1 MAEQNMTKSA
11 IAWLIQFFLAVVFLF
26 QGILKFYKPEGL
38 PQPLEWVY
46 DLSGPLAAFI
56 GIAELVAVVGL
67 ILPGMIKRL
76 YWATPAAASGLIIV
90 MIGAV
95 IWHLDRGEPSS
106 TFVNIFIA
114 LMAALLVYLR
124 RDWLRA
130 RSSEDPETLA
140 A

>member
-1 MAEQNMTKSA
+1 MTKSV
-11 IAWLIQFFLAVVFLF
+11 IAWLIQFFLAVVFLG

-46 DLSGPLAAFI
+46 DLSGPFAALI
-56 GIAELVAVVGL
+56 GIAELLAVVGL

-76 YWATPAAASGLIIV
+76 YWATPAAAGGLIIV
-90 MIGAV
+90 MIGAI
-95 IWHLDRGEPSS
+95 IWHLERGEPS
-106 TFVNIFIA
+106 FQNIFIA

-130 RSSEDPETLA
+130 SPANDPEPLTA
-140 A
+140 